1 MKQPDRQIASRIST
15 LLLAFFFTMRT
26 VVHFLCGHPP
36 TPFCASID
44 LMFSCLDGAV
54 WGASVDSLLMI
65 GHFFLACL
73 RPCYGL
79 MTQEV
84 SRFYVGL
91 NPSPHHLVGAL
102 HHLLSANHWF
112 PLTLIV
118 DDSPYAQKIRR
129 VIQSVD
135 SFTNQTLAG
144 FDTKVPSYVMS
155 FFKCTL
161 IRSNDWNQCH

>member
-1 MKQPDRQIASRIST
+1 M
-15 LLLAFFFTMRT
+15 L
-26 VVHFLCGHPP
+26 
-36 TPFCASID
+36 
-44 LMFSCLDGAV
+44 SCLDGTV
-54 WGASVDSLLMI
+54 WGASVDSLLMMAI
-65 GHFFLACL
+65 LFFFFW
-73 RPCYGL
+73 RVSV
-79 MTQEV
+79 MTQQV

-135 SFTNQTLAG
+135 SVTNQTLAG
-144 FDTKVPSYVMS
+144 FDTKVPSYFMS
-155 FFKCTL
+155 FFLKKKIARRLNSLKCL
-161 IRSNDWNQCH
+161 EPMSLA